1 MDEQKTDKK
10 SRPQDPDTVRELV
23 RDGYGKIARG
33 NSACGPDY
41 ATVAG
46 TGTGSN
52 AAAGPIPSA
61 GPTPAAGSCCC
72 GPQPTTVEIGHVI
85 GYSDD
90 DLAQIPDEANLGLGC
105 GNPTALASLQPGEV
119 VLDLGSGAGMDAF
132 LAAGKVGPHGRV
144 IGVDMTDDMVAKAR
158 QNARQAGYANVE
170 FRQGLIEELPVDDES
185 VDVIIS
191 NCVINLSPQKDRVF
205 REALRVLKPGG
216 RLMISD
222 VVLERELPP
231 EILERA
237 DVIIGCVGGASLRS
251 EYLGLIEAAG
261 FADLEIVK
269 AENFGQSACLGESFA
284 PAISRETGLSEAEI
298 DRYLAAVTSL
308 GIVAYKPVAG

>member
-1 MDEQKTDKK
+1 MDEQKTNKK
-10 SRPQDPDTVRELV
+10 PRPQDPDTLRELV
-23 RDGYGKIARG
+23 REGYGKIARG
-33 NSACGPDY
+33 NGACGPDY

-46 TGTGSN
+46 AGTD
-52 AAAGPIPSA
+52 AAAE
-61 GPTPAAGSCCC
+61 PTPSGGSCCC

-85 GYSDD
+85 GYSDA

-105 GNPTALASLQPGEV
+105 GNPTALASVQPGET

-132 LAAGKVGPHGRV
+132 LAARNVGPHGCV

-158 QNARQAGYANVE
+158 QNAQQARFENVE
-170 FRQGLIEELPVDDES
+170 FRQGLIEDLPVDDGS
-185 VDVIIS
+185 VDAIIS

-216 RLMISD
+216 RLMVSD

-261 FADLEIVK
+261 FVDLEIVK

-284 PAISRETGLSEAEI
+284 PAISRETGLSAEEI

-308 GIVAYKPVAG
+308 GIVAFKPEAD

>member
-10 SRPQDPDTVRELV
+10 SRPQDPDTVRQLV

-185 VDVIIS
+185 VDVS
-191 NCVINLSPQKDRVF
+191 
-205 REALRVLKPGG
+205 ALLKP
-216 RLMISD
+216 LTC
-222 VVLERELPP
+222 VPP
-231 EILERA
+231 SMVRML
-237 DVIIGCVGGASLRS
+237 
-251 EYLGLIEAAG
+251 
-261 FADLEIVK
+261 FA
-269 AENFGQSACLGESFA
+269 
-284 PAISRETGLSEAEI
+284 
-298 DRYLAAVTSL
+298 
-308 GIVAYKPVAG
+308 